1 MHTVHIA
8 SRGKMNF
15 VRFFFVGN
23 QSSKNQGINSP
34 RFHGVFLVSRGLY
47 FGRTIRGRETMA
59 SEFKQIVTSSSAAS
73 GSAEFIVEDMELW
86 TGRLVMTVA
95 GGSPSVTYAVK
106 VKAYQAE
113 TSGNAY
119 VKHSGTVTSTTDLL
133 VNNNDG
139 DGAKITAYSIL
150 VEWSA
155 NTDMVINSGFRKEY

>member
-1 MHTVHIA
+1 
-8 SRGKMNF
+8 
-15 VRFFFVGN
+15 
-23 QSSKNQGINSP
+23 
-34 RFHGVFLVSRGLY
+34 
-47 FGRTIRGRETMA
+47 MA